1 MDKKDLEMI
10 QQAASSGAIEISGH
24 VNSTRLGH
32 TTVLLNTKTEDYLGM
47 DEVGSRIWELVA
59 EHRRVDLVVQ
69 RLLSEYEVDEATLR
83 ADVERF
89 VSELVD
95 KGLVTIT

>member
-10 QQAASSGAIEISGH
+10 QQAASSGTIEISGD
-24 VNSTRLGH
+24 VNSSRLGH
-32 TTVLLNTKTEDYLGM
+32 TTVLLNTKTESYLGM
-47 DEVGSRIWELVA
+47 DEVGSRIWELLA
-59 EHRRVDLVVQ
+59 EYRRVDLIVQ

-95 KGLVTIT
+95 KGLVTIA

>member
-1 MDKKDLEMI
+1 MDIEDLEMI
-10 QQAASSGAIEISGH
+10 QQATSPGAIKIPGH

-32 TTVLLNTKTEDYLGM
+32 TTVLLNTQSEDYLGM
-47 DEVGSRIWELVA
+47 DEVGSRIWELLA
-59 EHRRVDLVVQ
+59 EHGQVDLVVE